1 MYKHIQNLWKNPS
14 KNMGEVYKAHLV
26 SWRKDPAVVRIA
38 KPTRL
43 DRARSLGYSA
53 KQGIIVVRARVKK
66 GTTKRPAV
74 NHGRRPKRHVMLR
87 LPVRKSKQRIAEE
100 RSARD
105 YPNLEVLNSYWV
117 GDDSKSEFYE
127 IIMVD
132 PNHPRIF
139 SDRKLNFMCKKPATR
154 RVHRGLTSAGKKS
167 RGLRK

>member
-1 MYKHIQNLWKNPS
+1 MYKYIQKLWKNPT
-14 KNMGEVYKAHLV
+14 KNMGTEYKEHLV
-26 SWRKDPAVVRIA
+26 AWRKDPVVVRIV

-43 DRARSLGYSA
+43 DRARSLGYRA
-53 KQGIIVVRARVKK
+53 KQGIVMVRARVKK

-74 NHGRRPKRHVMLR
+74 NHARRPKRHVMLR

-100 RSARD
+100 RSARK
-105 YPNLEVLNSYWV
+105 YPNMEVLNSYWV

-132 PNHPRIF
+132 PNHPVIF
-139 SDRKLNFMCKKPATR
+139 KDKQLNFLCKKTSTR

-167 RGLRK
+167 RGLR